1 MPEWLEN
8 AIFYEIYP
16 QSFFDA
22 NGDGIGDIAGMR
34 QKLSYVKELGANAI
48 WINPLFDSP
57 FLDAGYDVRDYKKV
71 APRYGTNEELIEFF
85 AEARCL
91 GIRVLLDLVPGH
103 TSYEH
108 KWFQESSKAD
118 KNELSGRYIWTDS
131 VWEAPPSYKFVCG
144 MAERDGNYLVN
155 FFSSQPALN
164 YGFHEITEPWQKP
177 SDHPDAIRTKLAIM
191 DVMAFWLDAG
201 CDGFRVDMADSLV
214 KNDEEKTATQRIWR
228 DIRAMLDEKYP
239 EAALISEWS
248 CPQRAIPCGF
258 HADFYLDHIG
268 KGYHHI
274 FRSIDEKTKEP
285 VGFFAASGR
294 EDFSLFAEE
303 FTADY
308 ARIAEQGYI
317 SLISGNHDTPRLR
330 HFMSI
335 PEMKLAFAFLLT
347 MPGVPFIYYGD
358 EIGMRYLPGLRSKE
372 GGYQR
377 TGTRTPMQW
386 DDSLNMGFST
396 ADASSLYLP
405 VDPSD
410 DAPTVASQDT
420 DPESLLSVVRGLCAL
435 RHAEKEL
442 SGNGPFAFLTVPK
455 HGEPLVYQ
463 RGDLLI
469 AINPSR
475 EPAACRI
482 PVDAGPIY
490 HIGEIPV
497 CQDKELHFAAQSF
510 AVYRLCR
517 N

>member
-1 MPEWLEN
+1 MPEWLGN

-16 QSFFDA
+16 QSFYDA
-22 NGDGIGDIAGMR
+22 NRDGIGDIAGMR
-34 QKLSYVKELGANAI
+34 QKLPYIQQLGANAI
-48 WINPLFDSP
+48 WINPIFDSP
-57 FLDAGYDVRDYKKV
+57 FLDAGYDVRDYKRV
-71 APRYGTNEELIEFF
+71 ALRYGTNEELIEFF
-85 AEARCL
+85 AEARKL
-91 GIRVLLDLVPGH
+91 GIHVILDLVPGH

-108 KWFQESSKAD
+108 EWFRESSKAD
-118 KNELSGRYIWTDS
+118 KNDMSGRYIWTNS

-177 SDHPDAIRTKLAIM
+177 ADHPDAVRTKQAIM

-228 DIRAMLDEKYP
+228 DIRSMLEKKYP

-258 HADFYLDHIG
+258 HADFYLDHVG

-274 FRSIDEKTKEP
+274 FREIDAETKSP
-285 VGFFAASGR
+285 IGFFSASGR
-294 EDFSLFAEE
+294 EDFSQFAGE
-303 FTADY
+303 FSADY
-308 ARIAEQGYI
+308 ARVAEQGYI

-330 HFMSI
+330 HFMN
-335 PEMKLAFAFLLT
+335 PEEMKLAFAFLLT

-358 EIGMRYLPGLRSKE
+358 EIGMRYLPDLRSKE

-386 DDSLNMGFST
+386 DDSPNKGFST
-396 ADASSLYLP
+396 ADPSQLYLP
-405 VDPSD
+405 VDSSH
-410 DAPTVASQDT
+410 DAPTVTSQES
-420 DPESLLSVVRGLCAL
+420 DPESLLSIVRELCAL
-435 RHAEKEL
+435 RRREQEL
-442 SGNGPFAFLTVPK
+442 SGNGSFRFLTVPK

-463 RGDLLI
+463 RGDLLV
-469 AINPSR
+469 AINPSL
-475 EPAACRI
+475 EASSCRM
-482 PVDAGPIY
+482 PVDSGPIY

-497 CQDKELHFAAQSF
+497 CQDGSLRFAAQSF

-517 N
+517 S